1 MITTSRKII
10 AVDFDGTLCEDNW
23 PDIGAPNHEVIN
35 YIKSEK
41 VKGAA
46 IILWTCRCN
55 GDKSGHDLDNA
66 VEWCAQQGLGFD
78 AINENVPEQIRAFGR
93 STRKVYAD
101 EYIDDKCKTGFKLP
115 FTVWHEE
122 HIKDDLKPTEQDIAI
137 VESFIRYNN
146 GSTLPF
152 EVMHAFFKIDYQI
165 YKKLEER
172 I

>member
-23 PDIGAPNHEVIN
+23 PDIGAPNHEIIN

-41 VKGAA
+41 TKGAA

-66 VEWCAQQGLGFD
+66 VEWCAQQGLEFD
-78 AINENVPEQIRAFGR
+78 AINENVPEKIRAFGR
-93 STRKVYAD
+93 STRKVYAN
-101 EYIDDKCKTGFKLP
+101 EYIDDKFRRFKLP
-115 FTVWHEE
+115 FTTYREAV
-122 HIKDDLKPTEQDIAI
+122 DDLKPTEQDIAI